1 MKSRFLDPCTGSINT
16 PSLSGSVLGP
26 GDPAVTRTVLCPVQP
41 AHHWERPRLKLTA
54 PRSGAKLLPARS
66 LNAFLVTAGALQTD
80 PCPQGG
86 TQMRRTRVKKKKR
99 AGNHGGRHSGRRSA
113 PAYDRRRDLVQAA
126 GCGCRPCGAGGQ
138 QNISK
143 RVWTRFRSVRQSLW
157 PTLPADPLFRRVSAG
172 QRLLGHLFWVC
183 AGKSAVSAPGDPPL

>member
-1 MKSRFLDPCTGSINT
+1 MKSRFLDPCTGSIHT

-86 TQMRRTRVKKKKR
+86 TQMRRTRVKKKKKKGGQPR
-99 AGNHGGRHSGRRSA
+99 RTPQRPPLSASLRPATRPRPGRRLRLSPLRGGR
-113 PAYDRRRDLVQAA
+113 PAKHFQTCLDPIPECEAIPLAHAA
-126 GCGCRPCGAGGQ
+126 GGPF
-138 QNISK
+138 I
-143 RVWTRFRSVRQSLW
+143 
-157 PTLPADPLFRRVSAG
+157 
-172 QRLLGHLFWVC
+172 
-183 AGKSAVSAPGDPPL
+183 